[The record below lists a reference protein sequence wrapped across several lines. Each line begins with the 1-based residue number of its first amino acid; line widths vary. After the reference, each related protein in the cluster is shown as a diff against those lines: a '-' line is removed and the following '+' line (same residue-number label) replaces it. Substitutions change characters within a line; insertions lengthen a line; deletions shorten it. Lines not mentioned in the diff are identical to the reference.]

1 MGIFDKR
8 VEMKPYEYPEALEF
22 MKALRGTMW
31 FIDEFRESLKRDVT
45 DYKYNLSETERGVIK
60 RALIAISQIEVSV
73 KTFWAKI
80 GDKMPKAEIYK
91 TGITCAH
98 NEVIHEEAYSELLT
112 ELGIE
117 DEFSLA
123 LQEPCIQGR
132 VDYLTKYLRGASD
145 SKEENYALT
154 LILFSAF
161 IEACSLFSQ
170 FYIIKSFCQRKQTM
184 KTIDNIIM
192 ATAKEEDLHFQFG
205 AYLTNII
212 KKENPDWFDDNFN
225 EKIKRACK
233 KAYEAEMDIVDWI
246 LGEEGLDFVSREEVD
261 NFLKY
266 RFNLATESVGIE
278 GLYEVDQVALKESSQ
293 WFEEERVLDARNDFF
308 DSQSINYAVG
318 QQDIS
323 PDSLF

>member
-73 KTFWAKI
+73 KTFWGKI

-123 LQEPCIQGR
+123 LQEPCIHQYHYIFYPHEVLPSYRKPSG
-132 VDYLTKYLRGASD
+132 
-145 SKEENYALT
+145 NYP
-154 LILFSAF
+154 
-161 IEACSLFSQ
+161 
-170 FYIIKSFCQRKQTM
+170 R
-184 KTIDNIIM
+184 DNICS
-192 ATAKEEDLHFQFG
+192 
-205 AYLTNII
+205 NV
-212 KKENPDWFDDNFN
+212 WFWAFCWP
-225 EKIKRACK
+225 R
-233 KAYEAEMDIVDWI
+233 DIVIRD
-246 LGEEGLDFVSREEVD
+246 GR
-261 NFLKY
+261 FLW
-266 RFNLATESVGIE
+266 
-278 GLYEVDQVALKESSQ
+278 QVAS
-293 WFEEERVLDARNDFF
+293 RR
-308 DSQSINYAVG
+308 Y
-318 QQDIS
+318 
-323 PDSLF
+323 